1 MDGLAVYVKERLLH
15 GTYLMDALTVLGYL
29 PKFKRGLKLA
39 FSAHFL
45 YTFSIQVLINT
56 LSINQAP
63 VSFFSLSRYQT
74 KCVFKFLFSQF
85 MTS

>member
-15 GTYLMDALTVLGYL
+15 GTYLMDA
-29 PKFKRGLKLA
+29 LKLA